1 MLNDDAIRLIRC
13 RYGAVFGATPLVDY
27 PHLMV
32 ANHDGEAAA
41 ACGYRRASAGPLFL
55 ESYLDAPAETMVS
68 AALGRTIERHNI
80 IEIGNLASHNA
91 SAMVGLWAQAAND
104 LSAEAEIAVAVLTA
118 PLRRMFA
125 RIGLHLHEISAADPA
140 RLGSAAHCWG
150 RYYDQDPRI
159 CVGMIAEGQA
169 KLARFAHRTAA
180 HSQIGQCA

>member
-13 RYGAVFGATPLVDY
+13 RYGAVFGANPLVDY
-27 PHLMV
+27 PHLLV
-32 ANHDGEAAA
+32 ADRDGEAAA

-55 ESYLDAPAETMVS
+55 ESYLDVPVEDMVS
-68 AALGRTIERHNI
+68 ATFGRAIARHNI

-125 RIGLHLHEISAADPA
+125 RLGLHLHEISAADPA
-140 RLGSAAHCWG
+140 RLGSAANCWG
-150 RYYDQDPRI
+150 RYYDQDPRL
-159 CVGMIAEGQA
+159 CAGVIAEGQA
-169 KLARFAHRTAA
+169 KLARFAQRAA
-180 HSQIGQCA
+180 MQTLNGQCA